1 MAHHQ
6 PGSQASQA
14 SLNQTLRDL
23 ASNCHQIVLG
33 LHPELNGTWVVQH
46 LGCYAKDLRSG
57 AVGPARSLQ
66 LPAEARSSELFR
78 LHDLFLET
86 IIELHG
92 TGRGNGNA
100 KDALR
105 VVSELAEK
113 PDVQ

>member
-1 MAHHQ
+1 MAQHR

-14 SLNQTLRDL
+14 SLHRTLRDL
-23 ASNCHQIVLG
+23 ASTRHQLVRG
-33 LHPELNGTWVVQH
+33 LHPELNG

-66 LPAEARSSELFR
+66 LPAEAKSSELFR

-86 IIELHG
+86 IIKLHG
-92 TGRGNGNA
+92 TGRGNEDA

-105 VVSELAEK
+105 VLSELAEK